1 VSKIVKSIYVTALCG
16 ALTAC
21 SSLSG
26 DWPNLAEPY
35 PDASERERVIEQAYP
50 AEPISVESN
59 HPLTRSTAFKLLQS
73 TRARFETAKTE
84 YLAIT
89 AELANLTGDEKVDLW
104 NEAQLSLTRLSQTAS
119 RLDSIT
125 HADILK
131 NTPVKEKATTLKN
144 EWDVFLVTERKTLAA
159 RKP

>member
-1 VSKIVKSIYVTALCG
+1 MSKIVKSIYVAVLCG

-50 AEPISVESN
+50 AEPITNEN
-59 HPLTRSTAFKLLQS
+59 NQPLTRSTAFKLLES
-73 TRARFETAKTE
+73 TRARLEAAKTN

-89 AELANLTGDEKVDLW
+89 TKLANPAGDEKNDLW

-119 RLDSIT
+119 RLDSIIHT
-125 HADILK
+125 DILK
-131 NTPVKEKATTLKN
+131 DTPVLEKATTLKN
-144 EWDVFLVTERKTLAA
+144 EWDIFLVTERKTLAEL
-159 RKP
+159 KP